1 MWLTQGRVEIYMK
14 KLLFKTTHFTKIYS
28 NSHGFFC
35 LTETKFQI
43 YFITLSHINPVN
55 YKSME
60 DQTAYD
66 KERPNLHAD
75 YIRNDTKLKYHC
87 TIYYI

>member
-1 MWLTQGRVEIYMK
+1 VKKIAEIINSIINLPHPTIHEQMNVAYTRKRVEIYMK

-28 NSHGFFC
+28 NSHSFFC

-60 DQTAYD
+60 DQTAYC
-66 KERPNLHAD
+66 
-75 YIRNDTKLKYHC
+75 I
-87 TIYYI
+87 